1 MAYPTSRAETF
12 ADGTVHIAG
21 LTFAVPAS
29 VLLLIQAS
37 NSGAPMTATAIYIGC
52 MIFAFTASAIYHLAP
67 FDRTRALLGRIDH
80 AAIYFK
86 IAGTYTPLVMII
98 GTGFAYGILGLVW
111 TLAIVGAIAKLL
123 FWRTDARGSLAL
135 YLGMGWLSVLLI
147 WPMLNNLP
155 GPAVALISVGGL
167 TYSIGTFIYK
177 RDGMP
182 YQNAIWHV
190 FVLIASICFF
200 WAISLSVQAT

>member
-1 MAYPTSRAETF
+1 MAYPTSPAETF
-12 ADGTVHIAG
+12 ADGVVHVAG
-21 LTFAVPAS
+21 LAFALPAS
-29 VLLLIQAS
+29 IILIQQVEAA
-37 NSGAPMTATAIYIGC
+37 NGPMTATAIYAAC
-52 MIFAFTASAIYHLAP
+52 MICAFAVSALYHLAP
-67 FDRTRALLGRIDH
+67 FDQTRALLGRIDH

-86 IAGTYTPLVMII
+86 IAGTYAPLVMII

-111 TLAIVGAIAKLL
+111 ALAVVGAIAKLF

-147 WPMLNNLP
+147 WPMLNTLP
-155 GPAVALISVGGL
+155 GLAVALIGGGGL
-167 TYSIGTFIYK
+167 IYSIGTIIYK

-190 FVLIASICFF
+190 FVLVASICFF
-200 WAISLSVQAT
+200 YAISLSVQAT